1 MIARLAGIATV
12 LGLCA
17 IPVTA
22 KAAVVHAVA
31 NAVVGGHLSDAMG
44 ISLYLFEQDKRPGDH
59 LGPSNSH
66 CIGDCLILFRP
77 MAANQLR
84 QAAPEAPLD

>member
-1 MIARLAGIATV
+1 
-12 LGLCA
+12 
-17 IPVTA
+17 
-22 KAAVVHAVA
+22 
-31 NAVVGGHLSDAMG
+31 MG